1 MILRQLKMNEITL
14 KPCPFCGGEAVI
26 NVGEGVCVIC
36 RECGCRTIS
45 LVDGNSQGKP
55 NGDAI
60 YRVIDKWNRRAGERC
75 D

>member
-60 YRVIDKWNRRAGERC
+60 YRVIDKWNRRARNE
-75 D
+75 